1 MRTSQGRIC
10 VPEGM
15 LPYRWSWGTVYV
27 CQERIA
33 ASRVLQDSMQVALN
47 NAQLLGKSQ
56 ESRAY
61 AAENTLEMTRMQ
73 AEETKQTLEKTHAQ
87 VVKMSDEL
95 KRLQDAAQAA
105 ETSFAVQREGRSKE
119 LEDTIAELQTKNS
132 RLAADAEAILLRYRD
147 GRLVS
152 ILCLKMNDL
161 RLSFFLDR

>member
-1 MRTSQGRIC
+1 
-10 VPEGM
+10 
-15 LPYRWSWGTVYV
+15 
-27 CQERIA
+27 
-33 ASRVLQDSMQVALN
+33 MQVALN

-132 RLAADAEAILLRYRD
+132 LLAADAEAILLRYRD